1 MKVHNTTFLCIFSIL
16 TLTAIAQNTQDTS
29 YAKQLFKE
37 SLTFYNA
44 QQYDKAYEKADSA
57 SFIFER
63 LLGKNT
69 QAVAD
74 ALHQQ
79 GRILDVTKR
88 FTECLSVNEKA
99 LAIRLQLFGE
109 NHIDVAKSLRN
120 MGLIYYKTNKKDK
133 TIEYYERALTII
145 LKVTPIG
152 HAFAHT
158 LYKDLSS
165 LYLEIGDFTKA
176 LDYQFKILEINIET
190 KGVDHRDVLA
200 SYHNIAYF
208 YNAQGD
214 YKKAIEFQLKN
225 IDAQIKQGS
234 KNPVD
239 LAGAYQN
246 LNNFYSELG
255 EYDKAIEYS
264 MKELALKLEQVD
276 EEHEVTVPTYINLNS
291 AYLAKGE
298 TDKAIE
304 YGQKALK
311 ILLKNQKVEEPTT
324 ALTFAY
330 NNLGNCFEAKGDYQK
345 TIEYYKKALDIALK
359 LWGPEHPELTMNY
372 NNLANAYNLNGEFSK
387 ALTFHQLCIDIAH
400 KTQRAEHPE
409 TALYYNNYAATHTE
423 IGNYDKA
430 IELSQKALAIQ
441 EKTFGKE
448 HPDVALSYLNI
459 GSSYDSKKDYKEA
472 IKAYQNALYSFSKK
486 LGEKHPFVGQSYRN
500 LANVQTHIKNY
511 ALADSLFQK
520 ALYALQYSTID
531 ALPHVNSTVELIK
544 TLALQAANEQHWYD
558 ETKNIAHLQASNTLY
573 QQAIAVI
580 DYQNKTFNTEGS
592 KLRQKDQYFS
602 VYEGAIKTSFLLSNA
617 QNDIEAIQQAF
628 MYNEQSKANLLQAQF
643 KESSALR
650 NTGIADSI
658 LQKEYQLRLDIA
670 WREKQRQT
678 KYNEGLGETDSS
690 LLAISNKLFDLQR
703 QYDALKTQIEKT
715 YPEYYRLKQD
725 LNTLNIT
732 DIQQKLLH
740 SDQTLI
746 SYFVGDSSIYAF
758 VIKKES
764 VKIFDIKKDFPLETW
779 TKQLREGIYGYHTAA
794 VKTEKLFE
802 TQANNFAEAAFQLHN
817 KLITPLSKR
826 SPLDSNLLTKEVI
839 IVPNGILGYIP
850 FETLLATM
858 PNEAT
863 KFKTHNYF
871 GKNHIVSYNYS
882 ASLWRD
888 MRFKKHK
895 TKPHR
900 PFMGFAPYFNGDT
913 SLLSSL
919 FPHDIALRKALDS
932 LKYSGEEIY
941 KAQKLLQ
948 GDAILNKIATKK
960 AFMDTAE
967 HYRILH
973 LATHGK
979 ANDKVGDYC
988 FLAFA
993 EQKDSLD
1000 NELLYVRDIYNLS
1013 LNADMVVLS
1022 ACETGIGELKRGEGI
1037 ISLARAFAYAGAKSI
1052 VTTLW
1057 SVNDK
1062 STMQIM
1068 ESFYRHLKKGLP
1080 KDKALWQAKQDYL
1093 AGAKGETAHPFFW
1106 SAFIP
1111 IGDMKVIKY

>member
-1 MKVHNTTFLCIFSIL
+1 MKSIL
-16 TLTAIAQNTQDTS
+16 
-29 YAKQLFKE
+29 
-37 SLTFYNA
+37 
-44 QQYDKAYEKADSA
+44 
-57 SFIFER
+57 
-63 LLGKNT
+63 
-69 QAVAD
+69 
-74 ALHQQ
+74 
-79 GRILDVTKR
+79 
-88 FTECLSVNEKA
+88 
-99 LAIRLQLFGE
+99 
-109 NHIDVAKSLRN
+109 
-120 MGLIYYKTNKKDK
+120 
-133 TIEYYERALTII
+133 
-145 LKVTPIG
+145 LKVVPIS
-152 HAFAHT
+152 HPFVNT
-158 LYKDLSS
+158 LYKELSF
-165 LYLEIGDFTKA
+165 LYLEKGSFAEA
-176 LDYQFKILEINIET
+176 LDYQFKILDINIKT
-190 KGVDHRDVLA
+190 KGMDHRVVLG

-208 YNAQGD
+208 YNSQGN
-214 YKKAIEFQLKN
+214 YQKAIEFQLKN
-225 IDAQIKQGS
+225 IDAQKKQAAI
-234 KNPVD
+234 NAVD

-246 LNNFYSELG
+246 LSNFHSALG
-255 EYDKAIEYS
+255 EESLSIEYS
-264 MKELALKLEQVD
+264 LKELAIKLQEVD
-276 EEHEVTVPTYINLNS
+276 EEHEVTIPTYINLS
-291 AYLAKGE
+291 AAYLAKGE
-298 TDKAIE
+298 QDLAIE

-311 ILLKNQKVEEPTT
+311 IILKTQKTEEVNTV
-324 ALTFAY
+324 LTFVY

-345 TIEYYKKALDIALK
+345 AIEYYKKSIGITLK
-359 LWGPEHPELTMNY
+359 LWGEGHTELSMNY
-372 NNLANAYNLNGEFSK
+372 NNLANAYNLNGESSK
-387 ALTFHQLCIDIAH
+387 ALAFHQLCIDVAH
-400 KTQRAEHPE
+400 KTQRADHPE

-459 GSSYDSKKDYKEA
+459 GSYYDSKKDYKEA

-531 ALPHVNSTVELIK
+531 ALPHVNSKVELIK
-544 TLALQAANEQHWYD
+544 TLALKAANEQHWYD
-558 ETKNIAHLQASNTLY
+558 ETKNIAHLNASNTLY
-573 QQAIAVI
+573 KQAMFVI
-580 DYQNKTFNTEGS
+580 DYQNKTFTTEGS

-617 QNDIEAIQQAF
+617 HNDSEAIKQAF
-628 MYNEQSKANLLQAQF
+628 SYTEQSKANLLQAQF

-678 KYNEGLGETDSS
+678 KYNEGLLETDSS
-690 LLAISNKLFDLQR
+690 LLTISSKLFDLQR
-703 QYDALKTQIEKT
+703 QYDALKTHIGKT
-715 YPEYYRLKQD
+715 YPEYYNLKQD

-732 DIQQKLLH
+732 EIQQKLLH

-758 VIKKES
+758 VIKKQS
-764 VKIFDIKKDFPLETW
+764 MKIFDIKKDFPLETW
-779 TKQLREGIYGYHTAA
+779 TKQLREGIYGYHTAT
-794 VKTEKLFE
+794 VKSEKLFE
-802 TQANNFAEAAFQLHN
+802 TQANNFAEAAFQLHS

-858 PNEAT
+858 PNDAT

-882 ASLWRD
+882 ATLWRD

-895 TKPHR
+895 TEPHR

-919 FPHDIALRKALDS
+919 FTHDIALRKALDS

-948 GDAILNKIATKK
+948 GDAILNKTATKQ
-960 AFMDTAE
+960 AFMDTAG

-1022 ACETGIGELKRGEGI
+1022 AYETGIGELKRGEGI
-1037 ISLARAFAYAGAKSI
+1037 ISLARAFAGAKSFI
-1052 VTTLW
+1052 TTL
-1057 SVNDK
+1057 
-1062 STMQIM
+1062 
-1068 ESFYRHLKKGLP
+1068 
-1080 KDKALWQAKQDYL
+1080 
-1093 AGAKGETAHPFFW
+1093 
-1106 SAFIP
+1106 
-1111 IGDMKVIKY
+1111 